1 MKINKVI
8 KKPSN
13 QSIILKHRQLL
24 LKDWASFTYWSDTG
38 ARLYNRPV
46 SAIIDSLCR
55 NAIEDYKSRKKV
67 KEVMRF
73 RYQVAD
79 GIYCWQSYGVSNLS
93 QVVLYPP
100 KHRVDLKPVC
110 TGYGSV

>member
-24 LKDWASFTYWSDTG
+24 LDDWESFIYWSDMG
-38 ARLYNRPV
+38 ARLYNRPL
-46 SAIIDSLCR
+46 SAIIDSLFS
-55 NAIEDYKSRKKV
+55 NAIDDYKNRKKV
-67 KEVMRF
+67 KEVMSF

-79 GIYCWQSYGVSNLS
+79 GVYCWQSYSVSNLS

-100 KHRVDLKPVC
+100 KHRTDLKPLC